1 MKVLIVTD
9 NLYPELGGSF
19 KAITDT
25 YKILSKNPQ
34 FKSRIAIYNNGKFK
48 KKLDLIFLIKNF
60 DIIHYFGG
68 WSYFHIKVLFLSFIF
83 KKKTIITPMGIF
95 ETWSLSQKKIKKF
108 LGLQVY
114 QKFILNKANV
124 IHATSETE
132 KENLKKIS
140 TNKNIVTIP
149 HGTKNINIQNKKIFE
164 GNKKKALFFSRL
176 HKKKGISELVDA
188 WIKINNNDWEL
199 HIYGPDYDNYKKIL
213 GEKIKN
219 NKSILIFEP
228 VFENK
233 DKIFQNYDLFILPSR
248 SENFGYVV
256 LEAMQFGLPILTTNA
271 TPWVMLEK
279 KDIGWIVDG
288 DLKDFYKIL
297 KKVPS
302 VSKEELEKKSL
313 NAINF
318 SKNYNWDRIQN
329 KYFEL
334 YQKINQND

>member
-34 FKSRIAIYNNGKFK
+34 FKSRIVIHNNGKFK
-48 KKLDLIFLIKNF
+48 KKLNLIFFIKNF

-95 ETWSLSQKKIKKF
+95 EKWSLSQKKIKKF

-149 HGTKNINIQNKKIFE
+149 HGTIEMSIQNKKIFE

-176 HKKKGISELVDA
+176 HKKKGISELVDT

-199 HIYGPDYDNYKKIL
+199 HIYGPDYDNYKKTL
-213 GEKIKN
+213 SDKIKN
-219 NKSILIFEP
+219 NKSILIFDP
-228 VFENK
+228 IFENK
-233 DKIFQNYDLFILPSR
+233 DKIFQNYDLFTSNYSNAKLFPHIKND
-248 SENFGYVV
+248 NF
-256 LEAMQFGLPILTTNA
+256 FRT
-271 TPWVMLEK
+271 W
-279 KDIGWIVDG
+279 
-288 DLKDFYKIL
+288 
-297 KKVPS
+297 
-302 VSKEELEKKSL
+302 
-313 NAINF
+313 
-318 SKNYNWDRIQN
+318 
-329 KYFEL
+329 
-334 YQKINQND
+334 

>member
-25 YKILSKNPQ
+25 YKILLKNPQ
-34 FKSRIAIYNNGKFK
+34 FKSRIVIQNNGNFK

-68 WSYFHIKVLFLSFIF
+68 WNYFHIKVLFLSFIF

-95 ETWSLSQKKIKKF
+95 EKWSLSEKKIKKF
-108 LGLQVY
+108 LALQVY

-149 HGTKNINIQNKKIFE
+149 HGIKEMSIQNKKFFE

-176 HKKKGISELVDA
+176 HKKKGISELVDT

-199 HIYGPDYDNYKKIL
+199 HIYGPDYDNYKIQL
-213 GEKIKN
+213 SDKIKN
-219 NKSILIFEP
+219 NKSILIFDP
-228 VFENK
+228 VFKNK
-233 DKIFQNYDLFILPSR
+233 DKIFQNYDLFILPSK

-271 TPWVMLEK
+271 TPWEMLEK
-279 KDIGWIVDG
+279 KDIGWIIDG
-288 DLKDFYKIL
+288 DLKDIYKIL
-297 KKVPS
+297 KKVLS

-329 KYFEL
+329 KYFEI

>member
-25 YKILSKNPQ
+25 YKILLKNPQ
-34 FKSRIAIYNNGKFK
+34 FKSRIVIHNNGNFK

-68 WSYFHIKVLFLSFIF
+68 WTYFHIKVLFLSFIF

-95 ETWSLSQKKIKKF
+95 EKWSLSEKKIKKF
-108 LGLQVY
+108 LALQVY

-149 HGTKNINIQNKKIFE
+149 HGIKEMSIQNKKFFE

-176 HKKKGISELVDA
+176 HKKKGILELVDT

-199 HIYGPDYDNYKKIL
+199 HIYGPDYDNYKKQL
-213 GEKIKN
+213 SDKIKN
-219 NKSILIFEP
+219 NKSILIFDP
-228 VFENK
+228 VFKNK
-233 DKIFQNYDLFILPSR
+233 DKIFQNYDLFILPSK

-271 TPWVMLEK
+271 TPWEMLEK
-279 KDIGWIVDG
+279 KDIGWIIDG
-288 DLKDFYKIL
+288 DLKDIYKIL
-297 KKVPS
+297 KKVLS

-318 SKNYNWDRIQN
+318 SKNYNLDRIQN
-329 KYFEL
+329 KYFEI

>member
-25 YKILSKNPQ
+25 YKILLKNPQ
-34 FKSRIAIYNNGKFK
+34 FKSRIVINNNGNFK

-68 WSYFHIKVLFLSFIF
+68 WTYFHIKVLFLSFIF

-95 ETWSLSQKKIKKF
+95 EKWSLSEKIIKKF
-108 LGLQVY
+108 LALQVY

-140 TNKNIVTIP
+140 TNKNIVRIP
-149 HGTKNINIQNKKIFE
+149 HGINEMSIQNKKFFE

-176 HKKKGISELVDA
+176 HKKKGISELVDT

-199 HIYGPDYDNYKKIL
+199 HIYGPDYDNYKKQL
-213 GEKIKN
+213 SDKIKN
-219 NKSILIFEP
+219 NKSILIFDP
-228 VFENK
+228 VFKNK
-233 DKIFQNYDLFILPSR
+233 DKIFQNYDLFILPSK

-271 TPWVMLEK
+271 TPWEMLEK
-279 KDIGWIVDG
+279 KDIGWIIDG
-288 DLKDFYKIL
+288 DLKDIYKIL
-297 KKVPS
+297 KKVLS

-318 SKNYNWDRIQN
+318 SKNYNLDRIQN
-329 KYFEL
+329 KYFEI